1 MNDEQF
7 LEGISNTT
15 HRQNG
20 GTVHMCG
27 LLVIIRQ
34 DGSASLVEAP
44 KQRVDRAWRTVG
56 SAHGQA
62 SKDQR
67 MRNVLEA
74 QTHLPMLQT
83 LTPHCILSDLS
94 HSGSRGTS
102 FASIELFFLHEAV

>member
-34 DGSASLVEAP
+34 DGSVSLVEAP
-44 KQRVDRAWRTVG
+44 KQRVERAWRTVG

-62 SKDQR
+62 SKRPADAGCAGSVNLSFNVTNPHAPLYFVGSIPQWIE
-67 MRNVLEA
+67 RNVI
-74 QTHLPMLQT
+74 
-83 LTPHCILSDLS
+83 CKY
-94 HSGSRGTS
+94 
-102 FASIELFFLHEAV
+102 